1 MDPSAEIHH
10 NVDIVQPVV
19 DGVGKLDTDAD
30 DVVDPWKVESKSAK
44 GVDYDKLIKRFGSS
58 KIDEAV
64 LARFEAVTGK
74 PVHHLLKRGVFFSHR
89 ELNWILDLHEQKKPF
104 FLYTGRGP
112 SSDAMHLGHLIPF
125 IFTKWLQDTFD
136 VPLVIQLT
144 DDEKFFWKD
153 LTMDEVNRLAISN
166 AKDII
171 ALGFDVNKTFIFAD
185 TEYISQS
192 PNFYRTVCR
201 VQKCVTFSQARGI
214 FGFTDGDCIGK
225 IGFPAIQAAPSFSIS
240 FPHIF
245 GGRSDIPCLIP
256 CAIDQ
261 DPYFRMTRDVAPRLN
276 FPKPALVHS
285 TFIPALHGAQTKM
298 SGSDATSSVYLTDT
312 PKQIKTK
319 INKYAYSGGGA
330 TVEEHRAKGGNCDVD
345 ISFQYLSFFMED
357 DEKLESI
364 RSAYSSGEMLTGELK
379 KELISILQKIIAD
392 HQQRRGTVTDEI
404 VAQYMTPRKLNF
416 KF

>member
-1 MDPSAEIHH
+1 
-10 NVDIVQPVV
+10 
-19 DGVGKLDTDAD
+19 
-30 DVVDPWKVESKSAK
+30 
-44 GVDYDKLIKRFGSS
+44 
-58 KIDEAV
+58 
-64 LARFEAVTGK
+64 
-74 PVHHLLKRGVFFSHR
+74 
-89 ELNWILDLHEQKKPF
+89 
-104 FLYTGRGP
+104 
-112 SSDAMHLGHLIPF
+112 
-125 IFTKWLQDTFD
+125 
-136 VPLVIQLT
+136 
-144 DDEKFFWKD
+144 
-153 LTMDEVNRLAISN
+153 
-166 AKDII
+166 
-171 ALGFDVNKTFIFAD
+171 
-185 TEYISQS
+185 
-192 PNFYRTVCR
+192 
-201 VQKCVTFSQARGI
+201 
-214 FGFTDGDCIGK
+214 
-225 IGFPAIQAAPSFSIS
+225 
-240 FPHIF
+240 
-245 GGRSDIPCLIP
+245 
-256 CAIDQ
+256 
-261 DPYFRMTRDVAPRLN
+261 MTRDVAPRLN

-364 RSAYSSGEMLTGELK
+364 RAAYSSGEMLTGELK